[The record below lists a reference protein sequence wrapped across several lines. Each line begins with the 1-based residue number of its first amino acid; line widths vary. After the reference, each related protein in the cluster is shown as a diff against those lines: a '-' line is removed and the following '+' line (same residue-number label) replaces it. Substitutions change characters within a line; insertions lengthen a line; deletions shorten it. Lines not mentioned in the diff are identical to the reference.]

1 MRDATWLRCQSVT
14 PRPNLLLPLELSVI
28 LHGPVVIVVDG
39 ETTAVRHGSAEEQAS
54 SNSGQHGV
62 IMVAVDLTH
71 EGRLVC
77 LKPIMIS
84 VSMYRIVF
92 LNSSST
98 RRLQRFPSVSFTAS
112 RNGSSIACRRRKKC
126 KVR

>member
-84 VSMYRIVF
+84 VSM
-92 LNSSST
+92 
-98 RRLQRFPSVSFTAS
+98 
-112 RNGSSIACRRRKKC
+112 
-126 KVR
+126 